1 MRFDTCEC
9 VMKIKILRQKLAFT
23 LIELLAVVFLIVII
37 AALLIPTGSH
47 PSKSP
52 TVICMNNLKLLQLE
66 LILFADDHGGQ
77 YPWQTSVTNG
87 GSLEFI
93 DRNLTYPHWLTLSN
107 YGVQTNFFICPTDKL
122 KHIAPNFSEFGES
135 NVSYFVNLDALR
147 NSAESVLDGDRH
159 LQSGRVPVKPGLFI
173 ARTNVNWSKEL
184 HRQNGPL
191 GVLAFGDGHA
201 VVAKQDVGIFFAT
214 EVMLTNRL
222 QVP

>member
-1 MRFDTCEC
+1 
-9 VMKIKILRQKLAFT
+9 MKIKNIKEECGFT
-23 LIELLAVVFLIVII
+23 LIEVLLIIFLIGVI
-37 AALLIPTGSH
+37 AVMLIPAGSH
-47 PSKSP
+47 PRRS
-52 TVICMNNLKLLQLE
+52 TIVLCMNNLKQLSIG
-66 LILFADDHGGQ
+66 LILFSEDHGGQ

-159 LQSGRVPVKPGLFI
+159 LQSGGVPVKPGLFI

-184 HRQNGPL
+184 HRENGPC

-201 VVAKQDVGIFFAT
+201 QAVKQNLGTFFAT
-214 EVMLTNRL
+214 EVMFTNRL